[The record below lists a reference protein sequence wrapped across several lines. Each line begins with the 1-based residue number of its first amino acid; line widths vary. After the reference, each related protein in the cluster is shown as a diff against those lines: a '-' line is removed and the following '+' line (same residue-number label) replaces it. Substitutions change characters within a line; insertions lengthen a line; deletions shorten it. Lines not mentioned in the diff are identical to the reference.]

1 MKIKQIIFCTLRDN
15 RGATGGPGGVLY
27 IQKNV
32 LGNEINKVP
41 CKYQFNIINLRL
53 GPIKTLI
60 NKWLFYLKFRHIT
73 DAYFFTHDIETGGL
87 LAHLGKRYSI
97 LYHHQGPIIQELT
110 NFGKKLGN
118 CKKKRLTQIEHIALS
133 HAQSLHFPS
142 TGAANMYFTSQYA
155 ACNRNEVNLGKPFY
169 NIIPQVNP
177 TKPND
182 FELDFDDNF
191 ITLFSLGTL
200 TSAKGQDLTIRFI
213 HKHINAFSKP
223 LRYIIVGRGPLKNQL
238 LSELDKI
245 KKENPSFIYHYYES
259 LPHETV
265 MLIHKISDIY
275 IMLHRISIFDFATLE
290 AMSQHSAIILSK
302 IGGNLDF
309 DMNSNI
315 IFAEDVEANESILIK
330 ADFPSLKEN
339 NYNVF
344 NCHFSKEAFVNQY
357 KEFFEQMLVKEK

>member
-1 MKIKQIIFCTLRDN
+1 
-15 RGATGGPGGVLY
+15 
-27 IQKNV
+27 
-32 LGNEINKVP
+32 
-41 CKYQFNIINLRL
+41 
-53 GPIKTLI
+53 
-60 NKWLFYLKFRHIT
+60 
-73 DAYFFTHDIETGGL
+73 
-87 LAHLGKRYSI
+87 
-97 LYHHQGPIIQELT
+97 
-110 NFGKKLGN
+110 
-118 CKKKRLTQIEHIALS
+118 
-133 HAQSLHFPS
+133 
-142 TGAANMYFTSQYA
+142 
-155 ACNRNEVNLGKPFY
+155 
-169 NIIPQVNP
+169 
-177 TKPND
+177 
-182 FELDFDDNF
+182 
-191 ITLFSLGTL
+191 
-200 TSAKGQDLTIRFI
+200 
-213 HKHINAFSKP
+213 
-223 LRYIIVGRGPLKNQL
+223 
-238 LSELDKI
+238 
-245 KKENPSFIYHYYES
+245 IYHYYES